1 MAQDLHTQMLKGI
14 LQGCVLIILSRGEY
28 YGYTLSQELEKYGFA
43 EISKGTIYPL
53 LMALEKKGLI
63 TSQLRSSP
71 DGPPRKYYQVT
82 SDGMVACHDF
92 IQQWHQLS
100 QHVTQLL
107 TAEEGMS
114 HDDQGGP
121 TH

>member
-53 LMALEKKGLI
+53 LMALEKRGLI

-71 DGPPRKYYQVT
+71 DGPDRKYYQVT
-82 SDGMVACHDF
+82 SAGTAARHDF
-92 IQQWHQLS
+92 VEEWHQLT

-107 TAEEGMS
+107 TAEEETE
-114 HDDQGGP
+114 HDNKRKP

>member
-14 LQGCVLIILSRGEY
+14 LQGCVLVILSRGEY

-63 TSQLRSSP
+63 TSQLRPSP
-71 DGPPRKYYQVT
+71 DGPARKYYQVT
-82 SDGMVACHDF
+82 SDGMVARHDF
-92 IQQWHQLS
+92 VEEWHRLT

-107 TAEEGMS
+107 TVEEETG
-114 HDDQGGP
+114 HEN
-121 TH
+121 